1 MITLMDEKCLFVLNN
16 FFLLE
21 LGDYTNISE
30 LNTDTESD
38 DCFIY
43 NTLNHFVVYK
53 SSTQFRLL

>member
-1 MITLMDEKCLFVLNN
+1 MDEKCLFVLNN